1 LKLGISL
8 DVGSWILELLSAFMN
23 DAPEFQPYCLPHLTV
38 IFLTIVLPFA
48 LAAVVRRT
56 RSQRLEKIIT
66 GVLSAVLIL
75 NYVIYLM
82 FISSRGVVAW
92 QQLLPMQLCDW
103 GMIVVIVAMC
113 TGNQRW
119 FEVAYFWGI
128 GGTLQAVLTP
138 NLRFGF
144 PDWRFISFFTSHSG
158 IIVGV
163 VFLMLTRRYRPYPM
177 SFVRVW
183 LWTEFYFVVTLIVDE
198 LTGVNYGFLRHKP
211 EAFSILSFLSDSRP
225 LYLLELHG
233 VALLFFLVLY
243 VPFAIVDLATGKSL
257 RNAGKQEA
265 TL

>member
-1 LKLGISL
+1 MLE
-8 DVGSWILELLSAFMN
+8 VAFLELLPAFMN
-23 DAPEFQPYCLPHLTV
+23 DAPEFQPYGLPHLTV
-38 IFLTIVLPFA
+38 IFVTIVLPFA

-225 LYLLELHG
+225 LYLLQMHG
-233 VALLFFLVLY
+233 VAFVFFLVLY
-243 VPFAIVDLATGKSL
+243 APFAVADAVRAESL
-257 RNAGKQEA
+257 RNARRQQGR
-265 TL
+265 L